1 MAIRAKSSSRMSI
14 LLLVLATALW
24 GYGEWQKRQG
34 GDSPKDAPPPA
45 AKPVAVESKRAGKY
59 EVYRS
64 CTLVSDK
71 GNDGDSFKVR
81 LSDGRV
87 EIFRLYF
94 ADAPESA
101 FKQYRYNENNHER
114 IAQQAEALGGITP
127 EQAVEVG
134 EQAKAESLALL
145 ERKPFTLYTQWDSP
159 FRDQRYHAFVE
170 VEQGGK
176 SRWLHEVLI
185 EKGLAR
191 IHTKGAELP
200 DGTSQSTQKDHLR
213 KLEGAARD
221 RRQGAWGLR

>member
-1 MAIRAKSSSRMSI
+1 MAIRAKSSSRTSI

-24 GYGEWQKRQG
+24 GYGEWQKRKG
-34 GDSPKDAPPPA
+34 GDSPKATPPPA
-45 AKPVAVESKRAGKY
+45 IQSVAVESKRTGKY

-94 ADAPESA
+94 VDAPESA
-101 FKQYRYNENNHER
+101 FKQYRNNENNHER

-134 EQAKAESLALL
+134 ERAKAESLALL
-145 ERKPFTLYTQWDSP
+145 GRKPFTLYTQWDSP
-159 FRDQRYHAFVE
+159 FKDQRYHAFVE
-170 VEQGGK
+170 LNDGGK
-176 SRWLHEVLI
+176 SRWLHEVLVG
-185 EKGLAR
+185 KGLAR

-200 DGTSQSTQKDHLR
+200 DGTSQSAQKDRLR
-213 KLEGAARD
+213 KIEKSARD
-221 RRQGAWGLR
+221 RREGAWGLR